1 MIRADREEI
10 FRYLGYR
17 GRTPETGVAETVE
30 SCIAELQTVV
40 EPRYVRRVF
49 PLEWVSEAH
58 FRIEGMDVMSR
69 NLSRNL
75 SGCAEVCLMAA
86 TLGLGPDRL
95 IQRAEAEIAMAE
107 AELKGLEF
115 EMNQPEVQADPERS
129 QQIAEAY
136 AAKEKEIEDLY
147 YSEEFGETRW
157 DHIGSIVYNEEIKN
171 QYVND
176 LVNAVDIKPG
186 FKVVIDCACGAGSE
200 ISPIAFRKAGCN
212 VITLNSQVDGF
223 FPGRNPEPNDANLG
237 SLKKAVIDIPNVG
250 TLVYN
255 RKSKTYKFKPYFMF
269 DWQVRQALE
278 GKSPLVEQA
287 EKNLI
292 RSIEKNY
299 DELI

>member
-95 IQRAEAEIAMAE
+95 IQRAEAVGKMS
-107 AELKGLEF
+107 
-115 EMNQPEVQADPERS
+115 R
-129 QQIAEAY
+129 
-136 AAKEKEIEDLY
+136 
-147 YSEEFGETRW
+147 
-157 DHIGSIVYNEEIKN
+157 
-171 QYVND
+171 
-176 LVNAVDIKPG
+176 
-186 FKVVIDCACGAGSE
+186 
-200 ISPIAFRKAGCN
+200 
-212 VITLNSQVDGF
+212 
-223 FPGRNPEPNDANLG
+223 
-237 SLKKAVIDIPNVG
+237 AVI
-250 TLVYN
+250 L
-255 RKSKTYKFKPYFMF
+255 
-269 DWQVRQALE
+269 QA
-278 GKSPLVEQA
+278 A
-287 EKNLI
+287 AAAM
-292 RSIEKNY
+292 IESY
-299 DELI
+299 